1 MSSLQTRTGREMVSS
16 KPTAAVTPA
25 RRSLGIDSVVW
36 MPPANDMEHH
46 EWMLIG
52 RRLGAISRCSQWWL
66 GDWVQYGTSKW
77 GEKYSDAARATG
89 YDTRSLANMASVA
102 LSFPP
107 SRRRDNLTWSHHA
120 AVAALA
126 PEEQDLWLGRAAT
139 QRLSVADLRTE
150 LRTQK
155 RLNASPKERPSRPR
169 RAFVVVCPRCKG
181 SIEIDG
187 TQCPVSGH

>member
-1 MSSLQTRTGREMVSS
+1 MSSLQTGTGREMVSS
-16 KPTAAVTPA
+16 KPPSAVTPA

-36 MPPANDMEHH
+36 MPPADDMEHH

-66 GDWVQYGTSKW
+66 GDWVQYGASKW

-120 AVAALA
+120 SVAALTPA
-126 PEEQDLWLGRAAT
+126 EQDVWLDRAAT

-150 LRTQK
+150 LRSQK
-155 RLNASPKERPSRPR
+155 RLNASSGESPSRTRQP
-169 RAFVVVCPRCKG
+169 FVVVCPQCKE
-181 SIEIDG
+181 SIRVDRRKHNSVG
-187 TQCPVSGH
+187 